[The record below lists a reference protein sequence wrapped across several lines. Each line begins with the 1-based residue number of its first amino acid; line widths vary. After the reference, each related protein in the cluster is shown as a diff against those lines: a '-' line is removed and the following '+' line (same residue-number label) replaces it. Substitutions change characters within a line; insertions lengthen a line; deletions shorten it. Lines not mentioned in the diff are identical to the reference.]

1 MASATSTTHEVASAE
16 SRSQHST
23 CRTSLSES
31 DELANK
37 VVFIVGGTGG
47 IGRALADEL
56 IARRCHV
63 VIGSRNVPEATIET
77 GTTSCQRVTCDV
89 RKADTIEAA
98 FDNILERHGRIDIV
112 VNCAGIGR
120 SANSRNWVEPTI
132 SLGDDDWQE
141 VCDTNLRGMFLIA
154 RAAAKRMIPR
164 RSGQIVNISSA
175 RGAIR
180 GLPFASAYCATKMA
194 TKAMFQSLADELSPL
209 GIRVWSVLP
218 DAVAT
223 GLIAD
228 TTLGKRGTIDAAQ
241 MGSLIAD
248 LLAFPKD
255 AALHELLLAPF
266 VSTSM
271 AAGGIL

>member
-1 MASATSTTHEVASAE
+1 MASGTSTTHEVPSE
-16 SRSQHST
+16 SRSPRSD
-23 CRTSLSES
+23 CRTSLSNI
-31 DELANK
+31 DALANK
-37 VVFIVGGTGG
+37 VVLIVGGTGG

-56 IARRCHV
+56 VGRRCEV
-63 VIGSRNVPEATIET
+63 VIGSRNSPPAAVESNSSNCEHL
-77 GTTSCQRVTCDV
+77 VCDV
-89 RKADTIEAA
+89 RNANSVEAA
-98 FDNILERHGRIDIV
+98 FDLMIERHERIDIV

-120 SANSRNWVEPTI
+120 SASSRNWVEPTM
-132 SLGDDDWQE
+132 SLVDDDWEE
-141 VCDTNLRGMFLIA
+141 VCDTNLRGMFLVA

-194 TKAMFQSLADELSPL
+194 TKAMFQSLAEELAPF
-209 GIRVWSVLP
+209 GIRVWSLLP

-223 GLIAD
+223 GLIAE
-228 TTLGKRGTIDAAQ
+228 TTLGKRGAIDAGK

-248 LLAFPKD
+248 LLAFPPD

-266 VSTSM
+266 VPGSVT
-271 AAGGIL
+271 AGGIL